1 MRKRVD
7 KKFFMILLVPKPE
20 KSWNNENCKEN
31 QNFQIFKFLS
41 LDVNN
46 SFGDDLGV
54 FGDIFSV
61 FSVVGP
67 FLSGFDEIPVQQIPD
82 FPDFPEIRP
91 SLMSSF
97 SELKRS

>member
-7 KKFFMILLVPKPE
+7 KNFIMILVWPKPE
-20 KSWNNENCKEN
+20 KSWNNENYKEN
-31 QNFQIFKFLS
+31 PKFQNFVFLS
-41 LDVNN
+41 LDVKK

-61 FSVVGP
+61 FSVLGP

-82 FPDFPEIRP
+82 FPDFPEIHL

>member
-1 MRKRVD
+1 MW
-7 KKFFMILLVPKPE
+7 PKPE
-20 KSWNNENCKEN
+20 KSWNNEKYKEN
-31 QNFQIFKFLS
+31 QNFQIFLFLT
-41 LDVNN
+41 LDVKK